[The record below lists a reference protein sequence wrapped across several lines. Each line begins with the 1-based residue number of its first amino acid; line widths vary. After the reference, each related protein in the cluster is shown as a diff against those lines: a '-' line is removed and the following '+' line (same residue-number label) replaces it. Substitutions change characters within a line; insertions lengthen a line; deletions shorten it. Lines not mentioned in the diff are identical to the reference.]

1 MQGYMVRLAL
11 RHEATFGML
20 LRAVMPTQV
29 TVEHPPQRKT
39 YESYED
45 VTKELAELGIDIP
58 EILALEYT
66 ADDVLELD
74 AQDVPDSNTTTDGG

>member
-45 VTKELAELGIDIP
+45 VTKELA
-58 EILALEYT
+58 
-66 ADDVLELD
+66 
-74 AQDVPDSNTTTDGG
+74 